1 MYGYKVCSI
10 FAVWISEY
18 AVEVGVEEG
27 GASVV
32 GSEEEAPLVIVVGV
46 EVVPYD
52 RWTVQYRGHFF
63 YG

>member
-1 MYGYKVCSI
+1 MYGYKVCSV

-27 GASVV
+27 GATVV
-32 GSEEEAPLVIVVGV
+32 GPKEEAPLVVVVGV

-52 RWTVQYRGHFF
+52 RWTVQY
-63 YG
+63 